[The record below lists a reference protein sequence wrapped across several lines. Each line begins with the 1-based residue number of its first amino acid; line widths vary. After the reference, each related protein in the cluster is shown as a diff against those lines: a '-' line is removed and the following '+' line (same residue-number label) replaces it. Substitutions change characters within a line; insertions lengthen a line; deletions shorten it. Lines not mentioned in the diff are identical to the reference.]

1 LFKKLSLMKFL
12 IYNNKDYW
20 IICLL
25 DLDALIDNMKNTGF
39 LTDSKIESAIRKVP
53 RHNFVPESLKNKAY
67 ENEPIRIMK
76 KQTIS
81 QPSVVSRMTEW
92 LDLKEGQKVLEIG
105 SGSGWQSAI
114 LAEIVGN
121 GKIFTVERHSELASF
136 AKKNLEK
143 LGIKNVKIILGDGR
157 LGLEE
162 ESPFDRIMITAA
174 CREIPQALLDQLSLD
189 GLLIAPVGD
198 DIQSLI
204 LLRKTPKG
212 IVEIKNQ
219 KGYVFVPLV

>member
-1 LFKKLSLMKFL
+1 M
-12 IYNNKDYW
+12 
-20 IICLL
+20 

-39 LTDSKIESAIRKVP
+39 LTDSKIESALRKVP

-67 ENEPIRIMK
+67 ENAPILIMK

-114 LAEIVGN
+114 LAKIVGN

-136 AKKNLEK
+136 AKKK
-143 LGIKNVKIILGDGR
+143 FRKIKDKK
-157 LGLEE
+157 
-162 ESPFDRIMITAA
+162 F
-174 CREIPQALLDQLSLD
+174 
-189 GLLIAPVGD
+189 
-198 DIQSLI
+198 
-204 LLRKTPKG
+204 
-212 IVEIKNQ
+212 KNNSW
-219 KGYVFVPLV
+219 

>member
-1 LFKKLSLMKFL
+1 MNFLSK
-12 IYNNKDYW
+12 NNFERKYQ
-20 IICLL
+20 LK
-25 DLDALIDNMKNTGF
+25 LDALIETMKNTGF
-39 LTDSKIESAIRKVP
+39 LTKNKVESAIRKSP
-53 RHNFVPESLKNKAY
+53 RHNFVPESMKNQAY
-67 ENEPIRIMK
+67 ENRPIPIIE

-114 LAEIVGN
+114 LSNLVGD
-121 GKIFTVERHSELASF
+121 GTIFTVERHIKLANL

-143 LGIKNVKIILGDGR
+143 LEIKNVKIIHGDGN
-157 LGLEE
+157 LGLVE
-162 ESPFDRIMITAA
+162 ESPFDRIIVTAA
-174 CREIPQALLDQLSLD
+174 CKKIPEKLLQQLSMD
-189 GLLIAPVGD
+189 GLLIAPVGEG
-198 DIQSLI
+198 IQSLV

>member
-1 LFKKLSLMKFL
+1 MNFLSK
-12 IYNNKDYW
+12 NNFERKYQ
-20 IICLL
+20 LK
-25 DLDALIDNMKNTGF
+25 LDALIETMKNTGF
-39 LTDSKIESAIRKVP
+39 LTKKKVESAIRKSP
-53 RHNFVPESLKNKAY
+53 RHNFVPESMKNQAY
-67 ENEPIRIMK
+67 ENRPIPIIE

-114 LAEIVGN
+114 LSNLVGD
-121 GKIFTVERHSELASF
+121 GTIFTVERHIKLANL

-143 LGIKNVKIILGDGR
+143 LEIKNVKIIHGDGN
-157 LGLEE
+157 LGLAE
-162 ESPFDRIMITAA
+162 ESPFDRIIVTAA
-174 CREIPQALLDQLSLD
+174 CKKIPETLLQQLSMD
-189 GLLIAPVGD
+189 GLLIAPVGEG
-198 DIQSLI
+198 IQSLV

>member
-1 LFKKLSLMKFL
+1 MKFL

>member
-1 LFKKLSLMKFL
+1 MNFLSK
-12 IYNNKDYW
+12 NNFERKYQ
-20 IICLL
+20 LK
-25 DLDALIDNMKNTGF
+25 LDALIETMKNTGF
-39 LTDSKIESAIRKVP
+39 LTKNKVESAIRKSP
-53 RHNFVPESLKNKAY
+53 RHNFVPESMKNQAY
-67 ENEPIRIMK
+67 ENRPIPIIE

-114 LAEIVGN
+114 LSNLVGD
-121 GKIFTVERHSELASF
+121 GTIFTVERHIKLANL

-143 LGIKNVKIILGDGR
+143 LEIKNVKIIHGDGN
-157 LGLEE
+157 LGLAE
-162 ESPFDRIMITAA
+162 ESPFDRIIVTAA
-174 CREIPQALLDQLSLD
+174 CKKIPEKLLQQLSMD
-189 GLLIAPVGD
+189 GLLIAPVGEG
-198 DIQSLI
+198 IQSLV

>member
-1 LFKKLSLMKFL
+1 MNFLSK
-12 IYNNKDYW
+12 NNFERKYQ
-20 IICLL
+20 LK
-25 DLDALIDNMKNTGF
+25 LDALIETMKNTGF
-39 LTDSKIESAIRKVP
+39 LTKKKVESAIRKSP
-53 RHNFVPESLKNKAY
+53 RHNFVPESMKNQAY
-67 ENEPIRIMK
+67 ENRPIPIIE

-114 LAEIVGN
+114 LSNLVGD
-121 GKIFTVERHSELASF
+121 GTIFTVERHIKLANL

-143 LGIKNVKIILGDGR
+143 LEIKNVKIIHGDGN
-157 LGLEE
+157 LGLAE
-162 ESPFDRIMITAA
+162 ESPFDRIIVTAA
-174 CREIPQALLDQLSLD
+174 CKKIPEKLLQQLSMD
-189 GLLIAPVGD
+189 GLLIAPVGEG
-198 DIQSLI
+198 IQSLV

>member
-1 LFKKLSLMKFL
+1 M
-12 IYNNKDYW
+12 
-20 IICLL
+20 
-25 DLDALIDNMKNTGF
+25 DLDSLIDNMKNTGF
-39 LTDSKIESAIRKVP
+39 LTDSKIESVFRKVP
-53 RHNFVPESLKNKAY
+53 RHYFVPESLKNIAY
-67 ENEPIRIMK
+67 ENAPIRIMK

-114 LAEIVGN
+114 LAKIVGT

-143 LGIKNVKIILGDGR
+143 LGINNVKIILGDGR
-157 LGLEE
+157 LGLID

-174 CREIPQALLDQLSLD
+174 CREVPQALLDQLSLD

-198 DIQSLI
+198 NIQSLI
-204 LLRKTPKG
+204 LLRKTPEG

>member
-1 LFKKLSLMKFL
+1 MNFLSK
-12 IYNNKDYW
+12 NNFERKYQ
-20 IICLL
+20 LK
-25 DLDALIDNMKNTGF
+25 LDALIDTMKNTGF
-39 LTDSKIESAIRKVP
+39 LTKNKVESAIRKSP
-53 RHNFVPESLKNKAY
+53 RHNFVPESMKNQAY
-67 ENEPIRIMK
+67 ENRPIPIIE

-114 LAEIVGN
+114 LSNLVGD
-121 GKIFTVERHSELASF
+121 GTIFTVERHIKLANL

-143 LGIKNVKIILGDGR
+143 LEIKNVKIIHGDGN
-157 LGLEE
+157 LGLVE
-162 ESPFDRIMITAA
+162 ESPFDRIIVTAA
-174 CREIPQALLDQLSLD
+174 CKKIPEKLLQQLSMD
-189 GLLIAPVGD
+189 GLLIAPVGEG
-198 DIQSLI
+198 IQSLV

>member
-1 LFKKLSLMKFL
+1 ME
-12 IYNNKDYW
+12 
-20 IICLL
+20 
-25 DLDALIDNMKNTGF
+25 LDALIDVMKNTGF
-39 LTDSKIESAIRKVP
+39 LTDSKIESAFRKVP
-53 RHNFVPESLKNKAY
+53 RHDFVPESLRHRAY
-67 ENEPIRIMK
+67 ENAPISIMK

-114 LAEIVGN
+114 LAKIVGK
-121 GKIFTVERHSELASF
+121 GKIFTVERHSKLVSF
-136 AKKNLEK
+136 AKNNLEK

-157 LGLEE
+157 LGLAE

-174 CREIPQALLDQLSLD
+174 CRKVPEALLDQLSLG
-189 GLLIAPVGD
+189 GLLIAPVGEN
-198 DIQSLI
+198 IQSLI
-204 LLRKTPKG
+204 LLKKTPEG

-219 KGYVFVPLV
+219 KGYIFVPLV

>member
-1 LFKKLSLMKFL
+1 
-12 IYNNKDYW
+12 
-20 IICLL
+20 
-25 DLDALIDNMKNTGF
+25 MKNTGF

-53 RHNFVPESLKNKAY
+53 RHNFVPESMKNKAY

-114 LAEIVGN
+114 LAKIVGT

-162 ESPFDRIMITAA
+162 ESPFDRIMVTAA
-174 CREIPQALLDQLSLD
+174 CREVPKALLDQLSLD

-204 LLRKTPKG
+204 LLKKTPEG

>member
-1 LFKKLSLMKFL
+1 ME
-12 IYNNKDYW
+12 
-20 IICLL
+20 
-25 DLDALIDNMKNTGF
+25 LDALIDVMKNTGF
-39 LTDSKIESAIRKVP
+39 LTDSKIESAFRKVP
-53 RHNFVPESLKNKAY
+53 RHDFVPESLRHRAY
-67 ENEPIRIMK
+67 ENAPISIMK

-114 LAEIVGN
+114 LAKMEGK
-121 GKIFTVERHSELASF
+121 GKIFTIERHSKLASF
-136 AKKNLEK
+136 AKNNLEK

-157 LGLEE
+157 LGLAE

-174 CREIPQALLDQLSLD
+174 CRKVPEALLDQLSLG
-189 GLLIAPVGD
+189 GLLIAPVGEN
-198 DIQSLI
+198 IQSLI
-204 LLRKTPKG
+204 LLKKTPEG

-219 KGYVFVPLV
+219 KGYIFVPLV

>member
-1 LFKKLSLMKFL
+1 MNFLSK
-12 IYNNKDYW
+12 NNFERKYQ
-20 IICLL
+20 LK
-25 DLDALIDNMKNTGF
+25 LDALIETMKNTGF
-39 LTDSKIESAIRKVP
+39 LTKNKVEYAIRKSP
-53 RHNFVPESLKNKAY
+53 RHNFVPESMKNQAY
-67 ENEPIRIMK
+67 ENRPIPIIE

-114 LAEIVGN
+114 LSNLVGD
-121 GKIFTVERHSELASF
+121 GTIFTVERHIKLANL

-143 LGIKNVKIILGDGR
+143 LEIKNVKIIHGDGN
-157 LGLEE
+157 LGLAE
-162 ESPFDRIMITAA
+162 ESPFDRIIVTAA
-174 CREIPQALLDQLSLD
+174 CKKIPEKLLQQLSMD
-189 GLLIAPVGD
+189 GLLIAPVGEG
-198 DIQSLI
+198 IQSLV

>member
-1 LFKKLSLMKFL
+1 
-12 IYNNKDYW
+12 
-20 IICLL
+20 L
-25 DLDALIDNMKNTGF
+25 DLDALIDIMKNTGF
-39 LTDSKIESAIRKVP
+39 LTDSRVESAIRKVP
-53 RHNFVPESLKNKAY
+53 RDNFVPDSLKNRAY
-67 ENEPIRIMK
+67 ENEPIHLME

-114 LAEIVGN
+114 LAKIVGN
-121 GKIFTVERHSELASF
+121 GKIFTVERHSKLASF

-157 LGLEE
+157 LGLAK

-174 CREIPQALLDQLSLD
+174 CREVPQALLDQLSLG
-189 GLLIAPVGD
+189 GLLIAPVGEN
-198 DIQSLI
+198 IQSLI
-204 LLRKTPKG
+204 LLRKTPEG
-212 IVEIKNQ
+212 IVEIKSQ

>member
-1 LFKKLSLMKFL
+1 MFKKLSLMKFL
-12 IYNNKDYW
+12 IYYNKDYW

-25 DLDALIDNMKNTGF
+25 DLDSLIDNMKNTGF

-53 RHNFVPESLKNKAY
+53 RHNFVPESMKNKAY

-114 LAEIVGN
+114 LAKIVGN

-174 CREIPQALLDQLSLD
+174 CREVPKALLDQLSLD

-204 LLRKTPKG
+204 LLKKTPEG

>member
-1 LFKKLSLMKFL
+1 MNFLNKNNSEKKHQLK
-12 IYNNKDYW
+12 
-20 IICLL
+20 L
-25 DLDALIDNMKNTGF
+25 DVLIDTMKNMGF
-39 LTDSKIESAIRKVP
+39 LTDSRVESAIRKVP
-53 RHNFVPESLKNKAY
+53 RHNFVPESLKNQAY
-67 ENEPIRIMK
+67 ENTPIPIIE

-114 LAEIVGN
+114 LANLVGN
-121 GKIFTVERHSELASF
+121 GKIFTIERHAKLASF

-143 LGIKNVKIILGDGR
+143 LGIKNVTIIHGDGN
-157 LGLEE
+157 LGLPE

-174 CREIPQALLDQLSLD
+174 CKKIPDILLNQLSLD

-204 LLRKTPKG
+204 LLKKTIKG
-212 IVEIKNQ
+212 FVEIKNQ
-219 KGYVFVPLV
+219 KGYVFVPLL

>member
-1 LFKKLSLMKFL
+1 MFKKLSLMKFL

>member
-1 LFKKLSLMKFL
+1 M
-12 IYNNKDYW
+12 YYNKDYW
-20 IICLL
+20 IICQL
-25 DLDALIDNMKNTGF
+25 DLDSLIDNMKNTGF

-67 ENEPIRIMK
+67 ENEPICIMK

-114 LAEIVGN
+114 LAKIVGN

-157 LGLEE
+157 LGLAE

-174 CREIPQALLDQLSLD
+174 CRKVPQALLDQLSLD

-204 LLRKTPKG
+204 LLRKTPEG

>member
-1 LFKKLSLMKFL
+1 ME
-12 IYNNKDYW
+12 
-20 IICLL
+20 
-25 DLDALIDNMKNTGF
+25 LDALIDVMKNTGF
-39 LTDSKIESAIRKVP
+39 LTDSKIESAFRKVP
-53 RHNFVPESLKNKAY
+53 RHDFVPESLRHRAY
-67 ENEPIRIMK
+67 ENAPISIMK

-114 LAEIVGN
+114 LAKIVGE
-121 GKIFTVERHSELASF
+121 GKIFTIERHSKLVSF
-136 AKKNLEK
+136 AKNNLEK

-157 LGLEE
+157 LGLAE

-174 CREIPQALLDQLSLD
+174 CRKVPEALLDQLSLG
-189 GLLIAPVGD
+189 GLLIAPVGEN
-198 DIQSLI
+198 IQSLI
-204 LLRKTPKG
+204 LLKKTPEG

-219 KGYVFVPLV
+219 KGYIFVPLV

>member
-1 LFKKLSLMKFL
+1 MK
-12 IYNNKDYW
+12 
-20 IICLL
+20 
-25 DLDALIDNMKNTGF
+25 LDALIETMKNTGF
-39 LTDSKIESAIRKVP
+39 LTKKKVESAIRKSP
-53 RHNFVPESLKNKAY
+53 RHNFVPESMKNQAY
-67 ENEPIRIMK
+67 ENRPIPIIE

-114 LAEIVGN
+114 LSNLVGD
-121 GKIFTVERHSELASF
+121 GTIFTVERHIKLANL

-143 LGIKNVKIILGDGR
+143 LEIKNVKIIHGDGN
-157 LGLEE
+157 LGLAE
-162 ESPFDRIMITAA
+162 ESPFDRIIVTAA
-174 CREIPQALLDQLSLD
+174 CKKIPETLLQQLSMD
-189 GLLIAPVGD
+189 GLLIAPVGEG
-198 DIQSLI
+198 IQSLV

>member
-1 LFKKLSLMKFL
+1 MNFSNKNNTEKKYQLKLDVL
-12 IYNNKDYW
+12 INT
-20 IICLL
+20 
-25 DLDALIDNMKNTGF
+25 MKNTGF
-39 LTDSKIESAIRKVP
+39 LTDNRVESAIRKVP
-53 RHNFVPESLKNKAY
+53 RHNFVPESLKNQAY
-67 ENEPIRIMK
+67 ENTPIPIIE

-114 LAEIVGN
+114 LANIVGT
-121 GKIFTVERHSELASF
+121 GKIFTVERHAKLASF

-143 LGIKNVKIILGDGR
+143 LGIKNVTIIHGDGS
-157 LGLEE
+157 LGLPK

-174 CREIPQALLDQLSLD
+174 CKKVPNVLLHQLALG

-204 LLRKTPKG
+204 LLRKTIEG
-212 IVEIKNQ
+212 FVEIKNQ
-219 KGYVFVPLV
+219 KGYVFVPLL

>member
-1 LFKKLSLMKFL
+1 MKFL
-12 IYNNKDYW
+12 MYFNKDYW

-39 LTDSKIESAIRKVP
+39 LTDSNIESVFRNVP
-53 RHNFVPESLKNKAY
+53 RHNFVPESLINKAY
-67 ENEPIRIMK
+67 ENTPIRIMK

-114 LAEIVGN
+114 LAKIVGN
-121 GKIFTVERHSELASF
+121 GKIFTVERHSQLASF

-143 LGIKNVKIILGDGR
+143 LGINNVEIILGDGR

-162 ESPFDRIMITAA
+162 ESPFDRIMVTAA
-174 CREIPQALLDQLSLD
+174 CREVPQALLDQLSLD

-204 LLRKTPKG
+204 LLKKTPEG

>member
-1 LFKKLSLMKFL
+1 MNFSNKNNTEKKYQLK
-12 IYNNKDYW
+12 
-20 IICLL
+20 
-25 DLDALIDNMKNTGF
+25 LDALIDTMKNTGF
-39 LTDSKIESAIRKVP
+39 LTDNRVESAIQKVP
-53 RHNFVPESLKNKAY
+53 RHNFVPESLKNRAY
-67 ENEPIRIMK
+67 ENSPLPIIE

-114 LAEIVGN
+114 LANIVGN
-121 GKIFTVERHSELASF
+121 GKIFTVERHAKLANF

-143 LGIKNVKIILGDGR
+143 LGIKNVTIIHGDGN
-157 LGLEE
+157 LGLPE

-174 CREIPQALLDQLSLD
+174 CKKIPNILLHQLSLD

-204 LLRKTPKG
+204 LLKKTSKG
-212 IVEIKNQ
+212 FVEIKNQ
-219 KGYVFVPLV
+219 KGYVFVPLL